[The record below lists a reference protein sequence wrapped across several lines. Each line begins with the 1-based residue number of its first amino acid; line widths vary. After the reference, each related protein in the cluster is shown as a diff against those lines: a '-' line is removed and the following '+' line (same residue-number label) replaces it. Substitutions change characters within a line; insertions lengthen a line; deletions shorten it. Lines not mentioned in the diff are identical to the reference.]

1 MLIYDP
7 RKGEKIAQRLSLQGN
22 PSEKLDFFIEPKT
35 NDVYDIIRFARTC
48 GGSEVS
54 RVLTNAAPDKDGNP
68 SETLLKA
75 KQERLDN
82 WRTLQEL
89 AGII

>member
-1 MLIYDP
+1 MIRP
-7 RKGEKIAQRLSLQGN
+7 AITVFGFCRNQIAQRLSLQGN
-22 PSEKLDFFIEPKT
+22 PSGKQDFFVEPKT
-35 NDVYDIIRFARTC
+35 NEVYDFIRFARTE
-48 GGSEVS
+48 G
-54 RVLTNAAPDKDGNP
+54 RFAKHFDKDGNP
-68 SETLLKA
+68 NETLIRA

>member
-1 MLIYDP
+1 MTSSASP
-7 RKGEKIAQRLSLQGN
+7 RRKAGEKSAAFSRTQLQ
-22 PSEKLDFFIEPKT
+22 T
-35 NDVYDIIRFARTC
+35 N
-48 GGSEVS
+48 S
-54 RVLTNAAPDKDGNP
+54 NP
-68 SETLLKA
+68 SETLIKA

>member
-1 MLIYDP
+1 MRADP
-7 RKGEKIAQRLSLQGN
+7 PIPPAAGPAVRQAALKHDMYATFMAKPHENEPGSSMHIHQSV
-22 PSEKLDFFIEPKT
+22 LDSKT
-35 NDVYDIIRFARTC
+35 GKNVF
-48 GGSEVS
+48 S
-54 RVLTNAAPDKDGNP
+54 DKDGNP
-68 SETLLKA
+68 SETLIKA